1 MRYPEKALKYGI
13 NFLSECFTDLPTD
26 VFKTVHACCGY
37 PTYLVK
43 PYFYFIIFD
52 AQSDP
57 RIFGVP
63 NTFCTVKQ
71 SVFLNTAE
79 LLQDFYIT

>member
-43 PYFYFIIFD
+43 PYFYSIILMP
-52 AQSDP
+52 SP
-57 RIFGVP
+57 IPEYLIRIPFS
-63 NTFCTVKQ
+63 TVNKQ
-71 SVFLNTAE
+71 
-79 LLQDFYIT
+79 